1 MQWRTGGGLFN
12 YHNDDIEIIYTTG
25 RLSKD
30 KLGIQLRK
38 KKKKGRRMS
47 CQQTERMWQKQSL
60 TFLVMMGLFFF
71 SLPDI
76 FRVVISQKL
85 MCGRIFA
92 NGQITKDIDNC

>member
-1 MQWRTGGGLFN
+1 VPTDREDVAKAIPNVLG
-12 YHNDDIEIIYTTG
+12 DDG
-25 RLSKD
+25 P
-30 KLGIQLRK
+30 
-38 KKKKGRRMS
+38 
-47 CQQTERMWQKQSL
+47 
-60 TFLVMMGLFFF
+60 FFFFF